1 MQSASDMLG
10 GLVLITAELYQ
21 SMPLKDACL
30 RHCRA
35 PPGLQCSKSTLSR
48 SPRRHA
54 TGRIPAQNFDCQLL
68 RRGLEKR
75 RPNRK
80 NLTELATPPCEI
92 FFARV
97 GLIDAGLVPMVFWEG
112 DCTSRLEVIADVP
125 RATCIYQIERSDIFR
140 AKEILKDIV
149 RLRGN
154 VPPSVLIAGTTDDV
168 REYCRK
174 LIDVVGRGGGFILEG
189 ATSVPN
195 EARPEN
201 VFAMYEMAK
210 TYGRY

>member
-1 MQSASDMLG
+1 MPVWSRWFFGKA
-10 GLVLITAELYQ
+10 TA
-21 SMPLKDACL
+21 
-30 RHCRA
+30 RRA
-35 PPGLQCSKSTLSR
+35 SR
-48 SPRRHA
+48 SSP
-54 TGRIPAQNFDCQLL
+54 TFLAQ
-68 RRGLEKR
+68 
-75 RPNRK
+75 
-80 NLTELATPPCEI
+80 
-92 FFARV
+92 
-97 GLIDAGLVPMVFWEG
+97 
-112 DCTSRLEVIADVP
+112 
-125 RATCIYQIERSDIFR
+125 RASISLNHIFR

-174 LIDVVGRGGGFILEG
+174 LIDVVDRGGGFILEG